1 MIRNSL
7 VLVTLVAVTVITEAA
22 ESTNRLLFPA
32 GGFSIKP
39 LEAPFGQA
47 TQQPLLMALPASDG
61 FAANVNVQIQPY
73 DATRDD
79 YMALSEQQ
87 FKGAGLEVIR
97 RSKQGQ
103 SGIVFEY
110 TGEMQGRKL
119 HWYSRAECLPGRVYL
134 VTATATE
141 AQWKKDAT
149 PLKACVDSF
158 RREDGERAAAPRR

>member
-1 MIRNSL
+1 MRSATLHKGPLMTRSSL
-7 VLVTLVAVTVITEAA
+7 VLLAIVAFTLTTDAA
-22 ESTNRLLFPA
+22 DSTNRLLFSL

-73 DATRDD
+73 DGTRDD

-87 FKGAGLEVIR
+87 FKGAGLEVIK

-103 SGIVFEY
+103 SGILFEY

-119 HWYSRAECLPGRVYL
+119 HWYSRAESLP
-134 VTATATE
+134 
-141 AQWKKDAT
+141 
-149 PLKACVDSF
+149 
-158 RREDGERAAAPRR
+158 